1 MRTHHTRGS
10 IFSKLLIAIAIFL
23 ILFIA
28 LAAWA
33 VWSAAT
39 AKPMGMVTDYA
50 AQMQAAV
57 ESGQPEG
64 QDAWPDIVRVTDLIV
79 TIRQGALDDFAADPA
94 NAATVAEQPLNIWSI
109 DFTAIYNTAWMDDL
123 DAEDPSD
130 REMAERSRTGSAI
143 ARRALDAA
151 PATGI
156 FETLDD
162 IAAAPRAVRP
172 IDTEGPLIHILLP
185 ELGKARSITRM
196 NTARAHLAA
205 EAGDW
210 PEAIRST
217 EHSLALA
224 RHLGAQ
230 ATLIEHLVGIA
241 IQAVALQRVDLW
253 LNDPAPE
260 TVAAIAAPLAAALD
274 RQRSTRT
281 IADTLNTERIWALD
295 FIQWTHTPGGRAIP
309 SSMAAQGGTIPG
321 GPAAALAT
329 APPAISNLAGF
340 VMPSARQTERL
351 LNTLYDQLAA
361 NAAIPRADRTDIDTE
376 IDTATNR
383 NWIAS
388 VLVPAVSKAAASGD
402 LSQVHWNLTRTA
414 LAIELHRATTGSLP
428 NTLADL
434 THPNAPTFTHDPITA
449 DQPLR
454 YRIDPTQPAGYL
466 LYSIGLDLNDDA
478 GRPTPTRRD
487 ANATGDIVWGHADA
501 TD

>member
-1 MRTHHTRGS
+1 MRTHHHRGS
-10 IFSKLLIAIAIFL
+10 IFSKLLIAVAIVL

-28 LAAWA
+28 LVAWA

-57 ESGQPEG
+57 ENGQPEG
-64 QDAWPDIVRVTDLIV
+64 QDAWPDILLVTDLIG
-79 TIRQGALDDFAADPA
+79 TICQGALDEFAADPA
-94 NAATVAEQPLNIWSI
+94 NTATVAQHPINIWSI
-109 DFTAIYNTAWMDDL
+109 DFTAIYNTAWMGDVNS
-123 DAEDPSD
+123 EDPSD
-130 REMAERSRTGSAI
+130 RESAEWSRIGSAI
-143 ARRALDAA
+143 ARHALDAA

-156 FETLDD
+156 FEALDD

-185 ELGKARSITRM
+185 ELSKARSITRM

-210 PEAIRST
+210 PEAVRST

-224 RHLGAQ
+224 RHFRAQ

-241 IQAVALQRVDLW
+241 IQAVALHRIEFW
-253 LNDPAPE
+253 LGDPAHTPE
-260 TVAAIAAPLAAALD
+260 TVAAIAGPLAAALD

-309 SSMAAQGGTIPG
+309 ASMATQGGTIPG

-340 VMPSARQTERL
+340 VMPSARETERIL
-351 LNTLYDQLAA
+351 TEIYATLADYAA
-361 NAAIPRADRTDIDTE
+361 LPRAERQDVSAEFDRLV
-376 IDTATNR
+376 NS
-383 NWIAS
+383 NWLAE
-388 VLVPAVSKAAASGD
+388 VLVPAVSKAADTAD
-402 LSQVHWNLTRTA
+402 LAHIHWNLTRTA
-414 LAIELHRATTGSLP
+414 LAIELHRARTGTLP
-428 NTLADL
+428 ETLADL
-434 THPNAPTFTHDPITA
+434 TEPNAPNFTKDPVTNDAQLHYSINTTQSTTFT
-449 DQPLR
+449 
-454 YRIDPTQPAGYL
+454 
-466 LYSIGLDLNDDA
+466 LYSIGLDCTND
-478 GRPTPTRRD
+478 
-487 ANATGDIVWGHADA
+487 NATPSPEPRRAEPGDIVWGITPDN
-501 TD
+501 